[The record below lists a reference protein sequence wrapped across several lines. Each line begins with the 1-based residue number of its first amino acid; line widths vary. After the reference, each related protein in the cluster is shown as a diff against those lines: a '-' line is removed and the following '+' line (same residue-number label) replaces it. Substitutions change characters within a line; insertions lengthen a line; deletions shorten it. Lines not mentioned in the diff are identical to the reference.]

1 MLRLRSVLV
10 LLGSPKRSPF
20 RGSLATT
27 NVLAVR
33 QTLGLAVI
41 TSPGMIP
48 FLTLERETV
57 KLVSH
62 NYSSYV
68 VKERVV
74 QLLQRSRLVAD
85 DVRVCTF
92 VMPKGLRTE
101 YATSYTTQQ

>member
-1 MLRLRSVLV
+1 MLV

-27 NVLAVR
+27 NVLALR

-57 KLVSH
+57 KLVTH
-62 NYSSYV
+62 GYSSFV
-68 VKERVV
+68 SQTLNNRGRSPALSKKEEE
-74 QLLQRSRLVAD
+74 A
-85 DVRVCTF
+85 
-92 VMPKGLRTE
+92 
-101 YATSYTTQQ
+101 